1 MKKFVV
7 IAATCAL
14 LGSATAALAA
24 GDPTAGK
31 AKSTTCAAC
40 HNADGNSAVAQYPKL
55 AGQSADYL
63 VKQLQEY
70 KSGARVNA
78 IMVGMVAPLSPQDM
92 EDLAAYFSSQ
102 QIARGAADPAL
113 APAGEAIFRGGNL
126 TSGVA
131 ACSACHGAVGA
142 GNPAAKF
149 PALAGQHAE
158 YVEAQLKAFR
168 AMERANDAGQMM
180 RGVAAKLTD
189 PEIKAVASY
198 VQGLQ

>member
-158 YVEAQLKAFR
+158 YVETQLKAFR